1 MGLAGVE
8 SPLGLFRVD
17 SLSQCTVDISA
28 RGHASAAVPPM
39 RPTQDTTEVTASAGL
54 GSGMDR
60 MVGEGDQDTGMGQLE
75 ASDKGRGR
83 VQGTGVCGDVDV
95 CCKPVT
101 SMKTQAKCGD
111 GVAAALASVGEWGW
125 VPVPHSTPTVP
136 MSCVPGPRCWC
147 RKQLWHPSGSGHLEA
162 GAPDQ
167 VGSLPAQGCHH
178 PVPTDRPLAVRH
190 GCRVDGGPGVVYL
203 Q

>member
-1 MGLAGVE
+1 VVQVVHRKQSTPVPLAMGLAGVE

-83 VQGTGVCGDVDV
+83 VQGTC
-95 CCKPVT
+95 
-101 SMKTQAKCGD
+101 
-111 GVAAALASVGEWGW
+111 VGMWMCA
-125 VPVPHSTPTVP
+125 V
-136 MSCVPGPRCWC
+136 
-147 RKQLWHPSGSGHLEA
+147 
-162 GAPDQ
+162 
-167 VGSLPAQGCHH
+167 SL
-178 PVPTDRPLAVRH
+178 
-190 GCRVDGGPGVVYL
+190 
-203 Q
+203 